1 MHSRSL
7 VTALAWFACL
17 GLIGASTAH
26 AQSVGIGPRISFV
39 RADAETT
46 DGSDRFFGGVLRMGS
61 GKTVLELAIDYRSAL
76 TGDLLERVKDMPI
89 QGSLLIYPVKAAIA
103 PYLLAGVGWY
113 SQNVQRFDAVGAETP
128 VDEETTRRFG
138 YHAGLGGDLRLT
150 RHLGLYGD
158 YRYTFLRFGD
168 DDDTGSTPGLIP
180 FAERLKL
187 SHEGSMFTWGAVV
200 YF

>member
-7 VTALAWFACL
+7 AVIAGLFAGL
-17 GLIGASTAH
+17 GVFVVQPAD
-26 AQSVGIGPRISFV
+26 AQSVGIGPRVAFV

-46 DGSDRFFGGVLRMGS
+46 DGSDRFVGGVLRMGS
-61 GKTVLELAIDYRSAL
+61 GKTVLEVAIDYRSAL
-76 TGDLLERVKDMPI
+76 SGNLLERVKDMPI
-89 QGSLLIYPVKAAIA
+89 QGSLLVYPVKAAIA
-103 PYLLAGVGWY
+103 PYLLAGIGWY
-113 SQNVQRFDAVGAETP
+113 SQNIQRFDTVGAETP

-150 RHLGLYGD
+150 RHIGLYGD
-158 YRYTFLRFGD
+158 YRYTFLNFGD
-168 DDDTGSTPGLIP
+168 DDDTGSTPSLIP

-187 SHEGSMFTWGAVV
+187 SHEGSMFTWGAVI